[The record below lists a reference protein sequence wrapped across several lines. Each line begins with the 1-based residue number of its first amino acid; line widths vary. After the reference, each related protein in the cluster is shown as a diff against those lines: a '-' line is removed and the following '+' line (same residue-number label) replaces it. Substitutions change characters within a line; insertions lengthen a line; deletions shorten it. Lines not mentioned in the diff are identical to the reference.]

1 MEIETLEQELK
12 RLFEPIGTIR
22 RLAVKR
28 SKDNRY
34 SFAFLEY
41 ETEEQAEQAIKELD
55 QIEVHGKKLKVYKER

>member
-1 MEIETLEQELK
+1 VLEQELK
-12 RLFEPIGTIR
+12 EIFEPIGTIR

-41 ETEEQAEQAIKELD
+41 ETEEQAEQAIKKLD
-55 QIEVHGKKLKVYKER
+55 QT